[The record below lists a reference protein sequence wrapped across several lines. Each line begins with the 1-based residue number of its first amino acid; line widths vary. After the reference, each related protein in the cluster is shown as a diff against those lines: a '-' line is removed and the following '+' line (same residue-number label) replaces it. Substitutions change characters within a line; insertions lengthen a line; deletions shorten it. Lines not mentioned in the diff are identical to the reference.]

1 MDEQQVAQDFERARH
16 RAFLNDLRAL
26 FRRRSNDL
34 IPYHEIRSRV
44 RPERETYRGLQE
56 VPLNQIV
63 GSEDRFRDFDRAFL
77 PRQTHTAG
85 RWKNIDRAFLRDIV
99 LPPIQLYKVGNVYFV
114 KDGNHRVSVARE
126 KGAAYIDAE
135 VIESHIRAPLYA
147 AMTPE
152 QLLLQVEYAEFLR
165 KSDLDRLRP
174 DHDIRPTA
182 LGRYDEIWDEILEH
196 QEVLQDLLGTD
207 VSTEQAVI
215 DWYDHVYLPIV
226 RVVDERGILKRF
238 PRRSKA
244 DLYLWIMA
252 HRELLEQREG
262 HEVSPEAS
270 AVDYAEGLEQ
280 HLDPVEFLRH
290 AFRLPSRF
298 MRRLLANPEDD
309 MPMSALAVERT
320 PNTERQGRTGAAS
333 DDTLHAS
340 ASTEPA
346 SPVAPDVP
354 PMTRP
359 GEPID

>member
-1 MDEQQVAQDFERARH
+1 MDEQVLHDFERARH

-26 FRRRSNDL
+26 FRRQSNDL

-44 RPERETYRGLQE
+44 RPEGETYRGLQE
-56 VPLNQIV
+56 VPINQIV

-77 PRQTHTAG
+77 PRQAHTAG
-85 RWKNIDRAFLRDIV
+85 RWKNIDRAFLQDVI

-126 KGAAYIDAE
+126 RGAQYIDAE

-165 KSDLDRLRP
+165 KTNLDRLRP

-182 LGRYDEIWDEILEH
+182 LGRYDEIWEQILAH
-196 QEVLQDLLGTD
+196 QEMLKDLLGED
-207 VSTEQAVI
+207 VSIEQSVE

-226 RVVDERGILKRF
+226 RVVNERGILNRF

-270 AVDYAEGLEQ
+270 AVDYAEGLQQ
-280 HLDPVEFLRH
+280 HLDPVDFLRN
-290 AFRLPSRF
+290 AIRLPSRF
-298 MRRLLANPEDD
+298 MRRLLASPEDD
-309 MPMSALAVERT
+309 MPMSALMVERT
-320 PNTERQGRTGAAS
+320 PNVEKTSPKADPPIGTANDGDEQSGELSADVGPAVPRIERGRK
-333 DDTLHAS
+333 
-340 ASTEPA
+340 
-346 SPVAPDVP
+346 
-354 PMTRP
+354 
-359 GEPID
+359 